1 MIACLAGAAGIALV
15 IFIVIYVY
23 LKSKN
28 NFNYLKKAQ
37 SQKKAP
43 FNANRTYIY
52 IKYSPA
58 EYEIERLSNIDIR
71 IYGLFIKRDFEVGLV
86 LFGYC

>member
-15 IFIVIYVY
+15 IFVVIFIY

-28 NFNYLKKAQ
+28 NFNYLKKTE

-43 FNANRTYIY
+43 FNANRKFFFNLTL
-52 IKYSPA
+52 KFTLKFTPNSPLKPLKA
-58 EYEIERLSNIDIR
+58 
-71 IYGLFIKRDFEVGLV
+71 
-86 LFGYC
+86 

>member
-15 IFIVIYVY
+15 IFVVIFIY

-28 NFNYLKKAQ
+28 NFNYLKKTE

-43 FNANRTYIY
+43 FNANR
-52 IKYSPA
+52 KFFPRFNPQASPSLKPL
-58 EYEIERLSNIDIR
+58 ETFRL
-71 IYGLFIKRDFEVGLV
+71 
-86 LFGYC
+86 

>member
-15 IFIVIYVY
+15 IFVVIFIY

-28 NFNYLKKAQ
+28 NFNYLKKTE

-43 FNANRTYIY
+43 FNANRKLFNPQIY
-52 IKYSPA
+52 PQFTLENPWKS
-58 EYEIERLSNIDIR
+58 
-71 IYGLFIKRDFEVGLV
+71 
-86 LFGYC
+86 

>member
-15 IFIVIYVY
+15 IFVVIFIY

-28 NFNYLKKAQ
+28 NFNYLKKTE

-43 FNANRTYIY
+43 FNANRKFFLNFTLI
-52 IKYSPA
+52 
-58 EYEIERLSNIDIR
+58 
-71 IYGLFIKRDFEVGLV
+71 
-86 LFGYC
+86 

>member
-15 IFIVIYVY
+15 IFVVIFIY

-28 NFNYLKKAQ
+28 NFNYLKKTE

-43 FNANRTYIY
+43 FNANRKLK
-52 IKYSPA
+52 IKAFSKVPT
-58 EYEIERLSNIDIR
+58 L
-71 IYGLFIKRDFEVGLV
+71 KT
-86 LFGYC
+86 

>member
-15 IFIVIYVY
+15 IFVVIFIY

-28 NFNYLKKAQ
+28 NFNYLKKTE

-43 FNANRTYIY
+43 FNANRKFPLNFT
-52 IKYSPA
+52 
-58 EYEIERLSNIDIR
+58 
-71 IYGLFIKRDFEVGLV
+71 LV
-86 LFGYC
+86 LPPFSPLKPLKA